1 MPNGLDRTDK
11 ALLNALQG
19 NARLTVAELADQVAE
34 SFAKYAKG
42 TKLSWVLLIGGV
54 SMGDQVA
61 ALNKGVDVLIA
72 TPGRLLDHR
81 ERGKLLL
88 ARGLP
93 VSEVALAVGF
103 FDQSHF
109 HHGFRQA
116 FGLTPAEFRAQ
127 MQSFTSRAPR

>member
-1 MPNGLDRTDK
+1 MTIR
-11 ALLNALQG
+11 
-19 NARLTVAELADQVAE
+19 
-34 SFAKYAKG
+34 FAAF
-42 TKLSWVLLIGGV
+42 TA
-54 SMGDQVA
+54 A
-61 ALNKGVDVLIA
+61 ALCAAPALAQIKPAVTFDVGGKFDKSFNEA
-72 TPGRLLDHR
+72 SYNGAEAFKKKTGMTPYAWLKRLRL

-116 FGLTPAEFRAQ
+116 FGLTPADYRQQ
-127 MQSFTSRAPR
+127 MLPS